1 MTMVPNFNTEY
12 VGVHASGALPVIAW
26 HFRLSG
32 VVGITPAG
40 ETSVV
45 IFRNALVIEGG
56 QIRTVGAYLRASKS
70 EVAR

>member
-1 MTMVPNFNTEY
+1 MSIIPNFIPDY

-26 HFRLSG
+26 HFRLGG

-40 ETSVV
+40 EASVV
-45 IFRNALVIEGG
+45 IYRNTLVIEGG
-56 QIRTVGAYLRASKS
+56 QIRTVDAYLKASKS